1 MVIFVSFLLRPTVR
15 IDLTVRVQFEFSVSW
30 SLLLSSLLFY
40 HPQLLKLNMGGLKL
54 GPKISL
60 SKYFLVNEEIFNAK
74 SSMEEEDD
82 EKKIRGARENTIN
95 LCRIG
100 GARYGGA

>member
-1 MVIFVSFLLRPTVR
+1 
-15 IDLTVRVQFEFSVSW
+15 
-30 SLLLSSLLFY
+30 
-40 HPQLLKLNMGGLKL
+40 MGGLKL
-54 GPKISL
+54 VRSPKISL

-74 SSMEEEDD
+74 SSMEED

>member
-1 MVIFVSFLLRPTVR
+1 
-15 IDLTVRVQFEFSVSW
+15 
-30 SLLLSSLLFY
+30 
-40 HPQLLKLNMGGLKL
+40 MGGLKL

-74 SSMEEEDD
+74 SSMEEDD